1 MVNKLANMRSLNTF
15 TLGLSAGAVH
25 AFTDRVLGGAKD
37 VGTVSWSEKS
47 NVLTVTRHNELDCDS
62 LQIDYTIY
70 ANPYAVN
77 DQIAP
82 NGINSKQYCDEF
94 QLRNPLQPET
104 EHVIQSGDMNPF
116 DRADVNDAFSP
127 CISNTYLPDLEMK
140 EFYTVVNSNMNMGY
154 DCATMTKGKLSYGV
168 HNGNDVNAY
177 FYRSYNWKHHAM
189 NVQFVNDNE
198 NVSMFNM
205 TYFMGDDCNSNNH
218 IDSVEV
224 DHSFKNNWYRLALRG
239 EKIAK
244 SISINDEC
252 INLRKDIQFSPS
264 AKFVK
269 LFQDEY
275 GDDTSFKS
283 IKKFTMSQDSIFEP
297 TKYQLFFER
306 DQSEMNTTN
315 PDNNINGYHIHN
327 NPLNVN
333 DHTDCDACGNHY
345 NPYQMTSPWDETS
358 DYGSETGDLARRYKY
373 FGSRTDSDD
382 TYYDMNLPL
391 HGDNT
396 IIGRSVVFHR
406 QSNGGRVKCA
416 NLVEKKHYK
425 GRYD

>member
-1 MVNKLANMRSLNTF
+1 MKALVKTF
-15 TLGLSAGAVH
+15 ALGLSASAVT
-25 AFTDRVLGGAKD
+25 AFTDRVLGGAKN

-47 NVLTVTRHNELDCDS
+47 KILTVVRPNEQDCSS
-62 LQIDYTIY
+62 LETDYEIY
-70 ANPYAVN
+70 VNPYSVN
-77 DQIAP
+77 DQLVP
-82 NGINSKQYCDEF
+82 VQPKQYCSEF
-94 QLRNPLQPET
+94 QLRNPRQPEDDQ
-104 EHVIQSGDMNPF
+104 VIQWGNMNDF
-116 DRADVNDAFSP
+116 EHAVENDDSSP
-127 CISNTYLPDLEMK
+127 CISNTYLPNFEMK
-140 EFYTVVNSNMNMGY
+140 EFYTFVNSQMENLN
-154 DCATMTKGKLSYGV
+154 CATMTKGKLSYGV

-198 NVSMFNM
+198 NVGIFNM
-205 TYFMGDDCNSNNH
+205 TYFLGDDCDANNVIKGYE
-218 IDSVEV
+218 ID
-224 DHSFKNNWYRLALRG
+224 HTFKNNWYRLALRG
-239 EKIAK
+239 ENQVLGKYIAK
-244 SISINDEC
+244 SIRINNEC
-252 INLRKDIQFSPS
+252 INLRKDLQFSPS

-269 LFQDEY
+269 LFQEEY

-327 NPLNVN
+327 NALDAS
-333 DHTDCDACGNHY
+333 DHTNCLATGGHY
-345 NPYQMTSPWDETS
+345 NPYSASSPWDETS

-406 QSNGGRVKCA
+406 QSNGDRVKCA